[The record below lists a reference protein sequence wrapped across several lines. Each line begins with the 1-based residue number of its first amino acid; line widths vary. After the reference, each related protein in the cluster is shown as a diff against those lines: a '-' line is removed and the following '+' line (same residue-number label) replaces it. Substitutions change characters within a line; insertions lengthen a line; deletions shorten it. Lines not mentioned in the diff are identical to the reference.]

1 MKLRILID
9 GTFLNGI
16 QDGLTVYTLNN
27 LKSLVKLYPKEFD
40 IKIVV
45 NKNSLSKNQL
55 DFLLALNTTLL
66 YSKIKPFGFL
76 RDFQFFFLSKKYS
89 YDVVWSP
96 SNFCPLFIR
105 NAIYTI
111 HDLTYLKIPNYSQ
124 KLYFIKKIYFSIVVF
139 FGILN
144 AKKIICISKFTLNE
158 LKTHFTW
165 SHERCYSKFAVVY
178 EGVHFNST
186 LMREGTNF
194 DKKKLLYV
202 GSSRKHKNLLNLLL
216 AFERVVELSS
226 LNLVL
231 AGNMKFLTSDEH
243 LVIKRINKKC
253 TRVNIVGY
261 VSEGEL
267 VRLYGDSKALIF
279 PSFYE
284 GFGLPILEAFAY
296 KIPVLCSNLEPFIEI
311 TNGEALFFDPHSV
324 DAIATKILELESM
337 SVLEYDALLLKN
349 TERLSYFSWDLSA
362 AELGR
367 IFKTYNQCAG

>member
-27 LKSLVKLYPKEFD
+27 LKSLVKLYPNEFD

-66 YSKIKPFGFL
+66 YSKIKPVGFL
-76 RDFQFFFLSKKYS
+76 REFQFFFLSKKYS

-111 HDLTYLKIPNYSQ
+111 HDLTYLKIPNYNQ
-124 KLYFIKKIYFSIVVF
+124 KLYFIKKVYFRIVVF

-158 LKTHFTW
+158 LKTLFTW

-178 EGVHFNST
+178 EGSHFNST
-186 LMREGTNF
+186 LMREGASF
-194 DKKKLLYV
+194 HKKKLLYV

-243 LVIKRINKKC
+243 LIIKRINKNC

-324 DAIATKILELESM
+324 DAIAAKILELESM

-349 TERLSYFSWDLSA
+349 TERLSYFSWDFSA

-367 IFKTYNQCAG
+367 IFKTYN